1 MHRIHVTLAVTLAF
15 LGAAPAWADPSNDT
29 ITADQAVREAL
40 AANVDLA
47 VARLAIDVAR
57 GELLQAG
64 RLDNPEIGASV
75 ADDFAFKAEGERAV
89 SAGLSQ
95 RFPITARLA
104 RERAVARAD
113 VAIAEAEVR
122 DFVRGLVADVE
133 RAFYA
138 VRALDERIAVGEDLV
153 ATVRHV
159 EETTARRVAVAE
171 ASSAEVSLLRIER
184 LGLEQGLQRLSR
196 EREVSA
202 ILLGRLLGR
211 SASGVLQPAGDLD
224 PGDVPV
230 AADSIAPIA
239 DYSKRPDLE
248 AARAQIARAE
258 ANRALVRS
266 QVWEDWTVGLGVE
279 RDRGVFEAP
288 IGIKR
293 DSFLAVDVTVPIP
306 FWNRQQGRI
315 AASEAQFLRARR
327 GRDGLTLRVEEEIR
341 AAEARI
347 RTLRVSVDT
356 YQRDILPEASRTRA
370 TFEEGYRQG
379 LIDVAELLQ
388 AQRQYNEA
396 RSARVELLG
405 ELRQAVIDLEAA
417 SATSPHLDDFRL
429 DGGTP

>member
-1 MHRIHVTLAVTLAF
+1 MSI
-15 LGAAPAWADPSNDT
+15 
-29 ITADQAVREAL
+29 
-40 AANVDLA
+40 
-47 VARLAIDVAR
+47 
-57 GELLQAG
+57 
-64 RLDNPEIGASV
+64 
-75 ADDFAFKAEGERAV
+75 RATCR
-89 SAGLSQ
+89 SQ
-95 RFPITARLA
+95 RTR
-104 RERAVARAD
+104 
-113 VAIAEAEVR
+113 
-122 DFVRGLVADVE
+122 
-133 RAFYA
+133 
-138 VRALDERIAVGEDLV
+138 
-153 ATVRHV
+153 
-159 EETTARRVAVAE
+159 
-171 ASSAEVSLLRIER
+171 
-184 LGLEQGLQRLSR
+184 
-196 EREVSA
+196 
-202 ILLGRLLGR
+202 
-211 SASGVLQPAGDLD
+211 
-224 PGDVPV
+224 
-230 AADSIAPIA
+230 
-239 DYSKRPDLE
+239 
-248 AARAQIARAE
+248 
-258 ANRALVRS
+258 